1 MDFSPPSSIPTNHS
15 TGVQVRAFPQLLP
28 GSSLNPL
35 RPHSGHGVD
44 ASSQLSSFPQVWI
57 WDRVTRPPAGRTP
70 SSCFSPS
77 SSFSGCSVF
86 ELCLLS
92 AHRQPEENQ
101 YWGSL
106 LTLTPGPSPE
116 SLHFC
121 WLRPTL
127 ATLQEG
133 VGATSVH
140 RVGEACALNGS
151 LSSIVSPSCGR
162 GGWIEENVCVSS
174 LFYFPPDFL
183 I

>member
-1 MDFSPPSSIPTNHS
+1 MVIVGAFTSHLVLVLFPLDFSPPSSIPTNHS
-15 TGVQVRAFPQLLP
+15 TGV
-28 GSSLNPL
+28 
-35 RPHSGHGVD
+35 
-44 ASSQLSSFPQVWI
+44 QVWI

-133 VGATSVH
+133 VGATSVR
-140 RVGEACALNGS
+140 RVGEARALNGS
-151 LSSIVSPSCGR
+151 FSSIVSPSCGR